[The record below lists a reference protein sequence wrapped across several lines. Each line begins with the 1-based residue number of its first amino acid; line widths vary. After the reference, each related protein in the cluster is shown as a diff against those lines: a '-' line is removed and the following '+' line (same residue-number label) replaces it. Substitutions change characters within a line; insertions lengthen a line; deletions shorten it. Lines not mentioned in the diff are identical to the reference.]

1 MKTLKNS
8 DYLHRIIDEMIFD
21 IYKDSKDVLQTSST
35 KEYKAIEDEIVNEYK
50 RRNEFKSKINKMSYE
65 NILEYILNPTRSL

>member
-1 MKTLKNS
+1 
-8 DYLHRIIDEMIFD
+8 MIFD
-21 IYKDSKDVLQTSST
+21 TYKDS

-50 RRNEFKSKINKMSYE
+50 RRNELKSKINKMSYE